1 MHLSKSRVNFFAF
14 DAHFWGD
21 GSNDLFK
28 AQEDY
33 WIRTLDPPYI
43 LGHQIL
49 DCECFK
55 PAKANYISRPERY
68 YLFGELST
76 CFIHSNL
83 RERQK
88 LKNKNHDKQAKS
100 EASQERK
107 NDLIYISFL
116 CFWDYHF
123 RRFHQAHT
131 DEISFAFLTIRLY
144 KKKSSYIMF
153 LARRRAKKNVVFDN
167 KMRKIANWF
176 FPFSC
181 LLCCY
186 LYFSWSEFNYNAD
199 RWLWRKKVPKTKVE
213 ISQIYS

>member
-1 MHLSKSRVNFFAF
+1 MHLSKSRVKSLHLMHISGEMEAMIC
-14 DAHFWGD
+14 
-21 GSNDLFK
+21 SRPKRIIEYVRL
-28 AQEDY
+28 
-33 WIRTLDPPYI
+33 ILLTYI

-49 DCECFK
+49 DCDCECFK

-68 YLFGELST
+68 YVFGELST

-181 LLCCY
+181 LLCY

-199 RWLWRKKVPKTKVE
+199 RWLWRKK
-213 ISQIYS
+213 SA